1 MSATIPKVEP
11 VLSDDLFADRIT
23 PIGWQAYEIITSILE
38 DPSPD
43 LDPVKWRLRRCV
55 AAYPG
60 SPERALQ
67 AHLIT
72 TSVLVNAYSQ
82 EGPA

>member
-1 MSATIPKVEP
+1 MSATIPKVEA
-11 VLSDDLFADRIT
+11 VLSYDLYADRIT

-43 LDPVKWRLRRCV
+43 LDQHKWRLRRCV
-55 AAYPG
+55 AAHPG
-60 SPERALQ
+60 APERALQ
-67 AHLIT
+67 AHLMA
-72 TSVLVNAYSQ
+72 TSEVVNGYSQ